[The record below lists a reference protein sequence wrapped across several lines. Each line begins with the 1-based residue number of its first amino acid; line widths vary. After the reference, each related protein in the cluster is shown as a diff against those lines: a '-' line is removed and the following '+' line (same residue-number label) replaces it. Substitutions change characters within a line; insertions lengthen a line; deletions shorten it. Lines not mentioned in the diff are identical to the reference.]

1 MAKNYQYI
9 VAENWGKG
17 FIETGES
24 TKFYI
29 AGFSGNVWRVP
40 AHNKQANLWINKVL
54 GVLKTKDE
62 AQTILNAEIQSQQNV
77 WDNLPSEQQAT
88 TNRPK
93 NIILE
98 E

>member
-17 FIETGES
+17 FIELNES
-24 TKFYI
+24 TEFEIK
-29 AGFSGNVWRVP
+29 GFPGNVWSVP
-40 AHNKQANLWINKVL
+40 KNNKKANLWISKVL
-54 GVLKTKDE
+54 GTIKTKDE
-62 AQTILNAEIQSQQNV
+62 AQTIVNAEIQSQQNI
-77 WDNLPSEQQAT
+77 WDAALPETRQEV
-88 TNRPK
+88 RPI